1 MEEHNAILRKLFD
14 RARKYGVKFNLEKS
28 SFRMD
33 EVRFYG
39 HHISRDGLKA
49 DPSKITAI
57 TDMKPPESKS
67 ELQTL
72 LGMVNFLS
80 RYAPNLADVAAP
92 LRQLVKKNV
101 QFQWNKTYDKVHSE
115 IIQLLCKA
123 PVLTYFDSSKD
134 ITIQCDASQNGV
146 GTCLMQDE
154 KPIAYASKAL
164 TDTQQ
169 RWAQIE
175 KELFSVVFGCEKFHE
190 YIYGR
195 NVQIQN
201 DHKPLEPIFK
211 KKSV

>member
-28 SFRMD
+28 SFQMD
-33 EVRFYG
+33 EVYFCG

-49 DPSKITAI
+49 DPSKIAAI

-115 IIQLLCKA
+115 IIRLLCKA
-123 PVLTYFDSSKD
+123 PVLTY
-134 ITIQCDASQNGV
+134 
-146 GTCLMQDE
+146 
-154 KPIAYASKAL
+154 L
-164 TDTQQ
+164 T
-169 RWAQIE
+169 AQKI
-175 KELFSVVFGCEKFHE
+175 
-190 YIYGR
+190 
-195 NVQIQN
+195 
-201 DHKPLEPIFK
+201 
-211 KKSV
+211 